1 MLFSEGGVACRIFIP
16 SKNQR
21 TARTMVAS
29 GGDVVVMRAWYLWM
43 NKAVRVGEI
52 SFTNSVPFQPVL
64 VFLDMYQKF

>member
-1 MLFSEGGVACRIFIP
+1 
-16 SKNQR
+16 
-21 TARTMVAS
+21 MVAS